1 MRDED
6 DRTVE
11 FQTQARW
18 RTVLAVVGVALLAS
32 QWFVALFQWPG
43 DIPLHRIYDIPA
55 GETMYILVAVATV
68 LFLIAGYGSVPD
80 RVFIIVP
87 MSVFANIVVGM
98 SVDRLGLPFYGD
110 TLGTIGATVIGGPI
124 LGLATAGL
132 TAVLWGFSA
141 PMMIPHVVSAA
152 FVALAVSY
160 CARVSVFSSL
170 GSVMARGAL
179 IGLIN
184 GMLSS
189 LTVLVALR
197 GDSTPNAESFA
208 NFFVLLRIGEVEA
221 TILQNLIC
229 DSIDKTFCLLI
240 VLVLVRYVPPRPLA
254 FFTFSG
260 NEPRLSRILLT
271 ESEQQVKDAGRA
283 LNELARDTTGTVGT
297 PRNEGSRAPGAGDQG
312 RHRA

>member
-68 LFLIAGYGSVPD
+68 LFLIGGYGSVPD

-110 TLGTIGATVIGGPI
+110 TLGTIGATIIGGPI

-132 TAVLWGFSA
+132 TAVLWGYSA
-141 PMMIPHVVSAA
+141 PMIIPHVVSAA

-170 GSVMARGAL
+170 GNVMARGAL

-208 NFFVLLRIGEVEA
+208 NFFVLLRMGEVEA

-240 VLVLVRYVPPRPLA
+240 VLVLVR
-254 FFTFSG
+254 
-260 NEPRLSRILLT
+260 
-271 ESEQQVKDAGRA
+271 
-283 LNELARDTTGTVGT
+283 
-297 PRNEGSRAPGAGDQG
+297 
-312 RHRA
+312 